1 MLNTTT
7 SGSPLLQL
15 KISAIALHLC
25 CIACKVARV
34 TPISLL
40 HIARKFGFG
49 RLAEGA
55 NEY

>member
-15 KISAIALHLC
+15 KISAIALDLR
-25 CIACKVARV
+25 CIACKAARV
-34 TPISLL
+34 TPISFL
-40 HIARKFGFG
+40 HIAREFGLE
-49 RLAEGA
+49 RLAGGA